1 MLNNGSKKVL
11 ILGYSLTGKKSAEYF
26 LKKGYSVYISEYS
39 SMNKKDEDD
48 VKKLI
53 NLGAKIEFNGH
64 SDEFINNSDFVI
76 ISPSIKDDA
85 PVIKKINSLN
95 IPIYS
100 DIEYAG
106 INLNY
111 QDKMILITGTNGKTT
126 TTMLTSFILSEKY
139 NAPYVGNVGVPP
151 LEVLKDENNLPDYL
165 CVEASS
171 YQLHYSKKLM
181 PKISILCNITPD
193 HISWHNGMEGYIKD
207 KTDILKR
214 ADKNSYV
221 ILNYDD
227 PYTKT
232 FESDIKAN
240 IYYFSLSKIDYEN
253 NCYIKDNSIYFKN
266 EKIIDTDEINMAGNH
281 NMQNVMC
288 AIIAAKLIGLDNET
302 VKCAI
307 KKFKSPSHRLE
318 FITKINNT
326 SYYNDS
332 KATNPEASNVA
343 INAFEGKQVSLIA
356 GGRDKNT
363 PLDEFVSYIKM
374 RINKVVL
381 IGEAKERFKC
391 ALLNSGFN
399 NIKEETTLEGAIDE
413 AARDNPDIVLF
424 SPACA
429 SFDMFDNFE
438 ARGEAFRKY
447 VLQKRTSE

>member
-26 LKKGYSVYISEYS
+26 LKKGYSVYISEFS

-151 LEVLKDENNLPDYL
+151 LEVLEDENNLPDYL

-232 FESDIKAN
+232 FESYIKAN

-302 VKCAI
+302 VKGAI
-307 KKFKSPSHRLE
+307 KKLVSSDLVFFACKNEQRA
-318 FITKINNT
+318 K
-326 SYYNDS
+326 
-332 KATNPEASNVA
+332 
-343 INAFEGKQVSLIA
+343 SLISIIKDTKDIEGISKITNLQRKKA
-356 GGRDKNT
+356 IELLVYGTVDFNRTTEGLVINLPDK
-363 PLDEFVSYIKM
+363 PLN
-374 RINKVVL
+374 RIAPVFKV
-381 IGEAKERFKC
+381 E
-391 ALLNSGFN
+391 
-399 NIKEETTLEGAIDE
+399 
-413 AARDNPDIVLF
+413 
-424 SPACA
+424 
-429 SFDMFDNFE
+429 
-438 ARGEAFRKY
+438 
-447 VLQKRTSE
+447 

>member
-1 MLNNGSKKVL
+1 MSDNKKVL
-11 ILGYSLTGKKSAEYF
+11 ILGYSLTGRASAKYF
-26 LKKGYSVYISEYS
+26 LKKGYDVFISEFS
-39 SMNKKDEDD
+39 PMNAKDEND
-48 VKKLI
+48 VKELI
-53 NLGAKIEFNGH
+53 NLGAKVEFGGH
-64 SDEFINNSDFVI
+64 SDKFINGSLFVI

-85 PVIKKINSLN
+85 PVIKKIKSLN

-100 DIEYAG
+100 DIEYTG

-111 QDKMILITGTNGKTT
+111 RDKMILITGTNGKTT

-151 LEVLKDENNLPDYL
+151 LSVMEDDNNLPDYL

-171 YQLHYSKKLM
+171 YQLHYSTKLM

-214 ADKNSYV
+214 ADENCYV

-232 FESDIKAN
+232 FVSDIKAK
-240 IYYFSLSKIDYEN
+240 IYYFSLSKINYEN
-253 NCYIKDNSIYFKN
+253 NCYIKDNAIYFKD
-266 EKIIDTDEINMAGNH
+266 EKIINTNEINMAGNH

-288 AIIAAKLIGLDNET
+288 AVTASKIIGLDNET
-302 VKCAI
+302 IKNAI
-307 KKFKSPSHRLE
+307 KKFRSPSHRLE
-318 FITKINNT
+318 FIAKIKNT

-343 INAFEGKQVSLIA
+343 INAFEGKKVSLIA

-363 PLDEFVSYIKM
+363 PLDEFVSYIKK

-391 ALLNSGFN
+391 ALLNQGFN
-399 NIKEETTLEGAIDE
+399 NIKEESTLEEAIDE
-413 AARDNPDIVLF
+413 AGKDNPDIVLF

>member
-1 MLNNGSKKVL
+1 M
-11 ILGYSLTGKKSAEYF
+11 
-26 LKKGYSVYISEYS
+26 
-39 SMNKKDEDD
+39 
-48 VKKLI
+48 
-53 NLGAKIEFNGH
+53 
-64 SDEFINNSDFVI
+64 I

-151 LEVLKDENNLPDYL
+151 LEVLEDENNLPDYL

-214 ADKNSYV
+214 AGKNSYVILNYDDPYTKTFASEISANLYYFSLDKINCDTLIISSEYDFITPKHEQLFLKEHIKNSYV

-363 PLDEFVSYIKM
+363 PLDEFVSYIKK